1 MHEEIAPMRRALR
14 DSIVRRFEVS
24 DVFGLCSMAFVATE
38 VRPVRFSPTIGNLRQ
53 VHVIR
58 SLSEGDQLTHPEGPP
73 QGERVD
79 MRQYMPGDPIRFV
92 LWKVF
97 AKSRQVVVRTPERAF
112 GPVHQ
117 TVAYL
122 VCGDRDEPAAGAARV
137 ALESGAMGGDWVLGA
152 DGCPEPATTQNQAI
166 ELLAR
171 SGETPVDDGGKGLKD
186 FLENA
191 VPGGALGRALVF
203 VPSTPGPWLDRVLA
217 VAARGQSGPPVE
229 FMVVAD
235 GIDRRAKG
243 AMSKLAYREVET
255 VDPRKGVGMSSA
267 EEVAEVVRRLGSIR
281 ARVTILDR
289 LTGAAYGAAHQQSL
303 FATKNTAKKPAKKKG
318 SEAA

>member
-1 MHEEIAPMRRALR
+1 
-14 DSIVRRFEVS
+14 
-24 DVFGLCSMAFVATE
+24 
-38 VRPVRFSPTIGNLRQ
+38 
-53 VHVIR
+53 
-58 SLSEGDQLTHPEGPP
+58 
-73 QGERVD
+73 
-79 MRQYMPGDPIRFV
+79 MRQYVPGDPIRFV

-122 VCGDRDEPAAGAARV
+122 VCGERDEPAAGAARV

-166 ELLAR
+166 EVLAR

-191 VPGGALGRALVF
+191 VPGGSLGRALVF
-203 VPSTPGPWLDRVLA
+203 VPSTPGPWLDRVIA
-217 VAARGQSGPPVE
+217 VAARGQMGPPVE

-235 GIDRRAKG
+235 GIDRRTRG
-243 AMSKLAYREVET
+243 AMSKLAYRQEEKI
-255 VDPRKGVGMSSA
+255 DPRKGIGMTSA
-267 EEVAEVVRRLGSIR
+267 EDVAEVVRRLSSIR

-289 LTGAAYGAAHQQSL
+289 LTGAAYGAAHQASL
-303 FATKNTAKKPAKKKG
+303 LGNKSDKKAPNKNQKKG
-318 SEAA
+318 SVAA